1 MMRRTIILFI
11 VAVLIAG
18 PPALAE
24 NAPLQ
29 ALKHINAL
37 RGQHGLKPIRIEARL
52 TVAARSH
59 AREMARRDFF
69 DVRGADG
76 STFESRI
83 RDAGYPY
90 MRVALQMAA
99 GYRSPAAVVAHWV
112 EKEDSR
118 KYLLDPD
125 FVEAGLA
132 YAAKA
137 KGPGRSGLDHF
148 WVLTLA
154 EPTRAVRGDWQREIV
169 HRINEFRA
177 EYRLDPVR
185 LNERLNIAA
194 QAHAD
199 DMARRDYFDHVS
211 PEGGTVGD
219 RATTAGYTWRRI
231 LENLAAGHASPA
243 EAVEGWKLSNDHRH
257 AMLDRNVQEAGVG
270 YTYLPEDGGRV
281 RSVHYWALSLGR
293 RLR

>member
-1 MMRRTIILFI
+1 MK
-11 VAVLIAG
+11 VALGQRIHDGAWGGGNRFVAALADALPARGDRAVFALDDDDIDIVLITDPRSRNPQLAFAPGAVWRYMAG
-18 PPALAE
+18 RGRAL
-24 NAPLQ
+24 
-29 ALKHINAL
+29 
-37 RGQHGLKPIRIEARL
+37 
-52 TVAARSH
+52 
-59 AREMARRDFF
+59 
-69 DVRGADG
+69 
-76 STFESRI
+76 
-83 RDAGYPY
+83 
-90 MRVALQMAA
+90 
-99 GYRSPAAVVAHWV
+99 
-112 EKEDSR
+112 
-118 KYLLDPD
+118 
-125 FVEAGLA
+125 
-132 YAAKA
+132 
-137 KGPGRSGLDHF
+137 
-148 WVLTLA
+148 
-154 EPTRAVRGDWQREIV
+154 IV

>member
-1 MMRRTIILFI
+1 MTRRAIILFF

-18 PPALAE
+18 PPALAQ

-29 ALKHINAL
+29 ALKRINAL
-37 RGQHGLKPIRIEARL
+37 RGQHGLNPIRIEARL
-52 TVAARSH
+52 TVAARRH

-69 DVRGADG
+69 DVRGTDG

-83 RDAGYPY
+83 QDAGYPY

-99 GYRSPAAVVAHWV
+99 GYPTPAAVVAHWGQR
-112 EKEDSR
+112 KDSR
-118 KYLLDPD
+118 KHLLDPR
-125 FVEAGLA
+125 FVEAGIA
-132 YAAKA
+132 YAAKSS
-137 KGPGRSGLDHF
+137 GPGRSGLDHF

-154 EPTRAVRGDWQREIV
+154 EPTRAVKGDWRREIV

-177 EYRLDPVR
+177 EFRLAPVR
-185 LNERLNIAA
+185 LDERLNTAA

-211 PEGGTVGD
+211 PGGGTVGD
-219 RATTAGYTWRRI
+219 RATEAGYSWRRV

-257 AMLDRNVQEAGVG
+257 AMLDRNVEEAGVG